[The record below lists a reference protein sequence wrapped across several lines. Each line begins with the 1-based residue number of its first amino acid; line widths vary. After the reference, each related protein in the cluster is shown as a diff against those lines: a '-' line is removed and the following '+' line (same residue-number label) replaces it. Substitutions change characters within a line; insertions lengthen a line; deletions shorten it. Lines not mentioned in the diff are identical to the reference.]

1 MDLANWVRKLPLF
14 LCLQN
19 IFNGLEINYVKT
31 NNFDVN

>member
-1 MDLANWVRKLPLF
+1 MDLAKWVRKLPF
-14 LCLQN
+14 FPYFRN